1 MENTNKAQKPGC
13 SNTVHCIPCCP
24 NAMPGHWQ
32 HNRLLTSTLIKHL
45 MLFITWLQNNYIKY
59 SKALQNMVWWIAA
72 GSQKL
77 LRCTPNTNSTMYSEQ
92 SSHVVSNHHLIFRKV
107 NLLSFILAED
117 THLYHSSGWI
127 GTVSGQHWFWANSC
141 NKHTLNSTVQ
151 LHSRY
156 FNIIVIYRPQ
166 EPFLQADISL
176 KRYCP
181 WKIWP
186 FDIHV
191 KHRSTTQVHNSLTET
206 VYRYIQNINTFRNQN
221 NLLFSFQILIW
232 VWVQSER

>member
-1 MENTNKAQKPGC
+1 MFKYSTLHSLLSKC
-13 SNTVHCIPCCP
+13 D
-24 NAMPGHWQ
+24 AMSGHWQ

-45 MLFITWLQNNYIKY
+45 MLFITWLQNNYIRY

-127 GTVSGQHWFWANSC
+127 RNCQWSTLILSKFMQQT
-141 NKHTLNSTVQ
+141 HTKLYSST
-151 LHSRY
+151 
-156 FNIIVIYRPQ
+156 
-166 EPFLQADISL
+166 A
-176 KRYCP
+176 
-181 WKIWP
+181 
-186 FDIHV
+186 
-191 KHRSTTQVHNSLTET
+191 LT
-206 VYRYIQNINTFRNQN
+206 
-221 NLLFSFQILIW
+221 LF
-232 VWVQSER
+232 